1 MFLPGKILIQKS
13 EGRLGFRRIMSWRI
27 AVLLGMLAVG
37 PSARAA
43 DNEDDAYSRWYF
55 TADEVE
61 AAYQY
66 QQNYGERL
74 RAPLRAGECVFR
86 NVEFSANYRGT
97 KIAVPCRFVTQVTRH
112 LKEMLDG
119 GAAKFL
125 FPLDADH
132 AHLGVPK
139 EAWNQKYKDLPV
151 EQLFAALVRDPGLV
165 ALYHTAEHLRVTDR
179 KTGALNS
186 DAKKWQDKR
195 NVIGYFDGRPNKILP
210 AQPNGQGASMP
221 EEYYSY
227 SGFTF
232 LASPRGE
239 LFLSLGTSMVTFDV
253 AFDAD
258 HNEEGTFS
266 NLGDEEKSLVRTRR

>member
-1 MFLPGKILIQKS
+1 M
-13 EGRLGFRRIMSWRI
+13 MWRI
-27 AVLLGMLAVG
+27 AVLFGVLAVG
-37 PSARAA
+37 PSGHAA

-86 NVEFSANYRGT
+86 DVEFSANYRGL
-97 KIAVPCRFVTQVTRH
+97 KIAVPCRFVTEVTRH
-112 LKEMLDG
+112 LKDMLDA

-139 EAWNQKYKDLPV
+139 ETWNQKYKDLPV
-151 EQLFAALVRDPGLV
+151 EQLFGELVRDPGLV

-239 LFLSLGTSMVTFDV
+239 LFLSLGSSMVTFDV

-258 HNEEGTFS
+258 HNEEITFP
-266 NLGDEEKSLVRTRR
+266 NLGDGEKRLTRTSR

>member
-1 MFLPGKILIQKS
+1 MFWSANKWKRS
-13 EGRLGFRRIMSWRI
+13 AERRSGVRFLKLWSC
-27 AVLLGMLAVG
+27 ALLLGLFVTS

-43 DNEDDAYSRWYF
+43 DNEDAYSRWYF
-55 TADEVE
+55 TADEVA

-86 NVEFSANYRGT
+86 NGEFSASYRGS
-97 KIAVPCRFVTQVTRH
+97 KIVVPCRFVRQVTRH
-112 LKEMLDG
+112 LKEMLDA

-139 EAWNQKYKDLPV
+139 EAWDRKYKDLLV
-151 EQLFAALVRDPGLV
+151 EQLFGELVRDPGLV

-186 DAKKWQDKR
+186 AAKKWQDKR

-210 AQPNGQGASMP
+210 PQDNGQGASMP
-221 EEYYSY
+221 ADHYSY
-227 SGFTF
+227 GGFTF

-239 LFLSLGTSMVTFDV
+239 LFLSLGASMVTFDV

-258 HNEEGTFS
+258 HSEEIALQ
-266 NLGDEEKSLVRTRR
+266 NLDGDEKRLMRTQR

>member
-13 EGRLGFRRIMSWRI
+13 EGRLGFLPIMSWSI
-27 AVLLGMLAVG
+27 AVLLGMLLVG

-43 DNEDDAYSRWYF
+43 DSEDDAYSRWHF

-86 NVEFSANYRGT
+86 DVEFSANYRGT
-97 KIAVPCRFVTQVTRH
+97 KIAVPCRFVNQVTRH
-112 LKEMLDG
+112 LKELLDG

-186 DAKKWQDKR
+186 DAK
-195 NVIGYFDGRPNKILP
+195 
-210 AQPNGQGASMP
+210 NGKTSATS
-221 EEYYSY
+221 S
-227 SGFTF
+227 
-232 LASPRGE
+232 A
-239 LFLSLGTSMVTFDV
+239 TSM
-253 AFDAD
+253 AD
-258 HNEEGTFS
+258 RLRYCRLNRTVRVRRCPKNIIPTAALRFS
-266 NLGDEEKSLVRTRR
+266 PALEASYFSRWVRAW

>member
-13 EGRLGFRRIMSWRI
+13 EGRLGFRPIMSWSI

-74 RAPLRAGECVFR
+74 RAAVAGGRVRISQCRVFGELSRDEELLFLADLSPRSRAISKRCSMAARR
-86 NVEFSANYRGT
+86 NFFS
-97 KIAVPCRFVTQVTRH
+97 H
-112 LKEMLDG
+112 
-119 GAAKFL
+119 
-125 FPLDADH
+125 LDADH

-232 LASPRGE
+232 LASPE
-239 LFLSLGTSMVTFDV
+239 ASY
-253 AFDAD
+253 
-258 HNEEGTFS
+258 FS
-266 NLGDEEKSLVRTRR
+266 RWVRAW